1 MENSDFVLSIVI
13 PCYNEKDNIK
23 KIVEKVIESP
33 VKNNNMKILGT
44 LPTCSNILIY
54 TLFFIFA
61 L

>member
-33 VKNNNMKILGT
+33 VFGKRNKTIGQ
-44 LPTCSNILIY
+44 
-54 TLFFIFA
+54 
-61 L
+61 

>member
-33 VKNNNMKILGT
+33 VQKL
-44 LPTCSNILIY
+44 
-54 TLFFIFA
+54 
-61 L
+61 

>member
-33 VKNNNMKILGT
+33 V
-44 LPTCSNILIY
+44 
-54 TLFFIFA
+54 
-61 L
+61 

>member
-33 VKNNNMKILGT
+33 VLNHL
-44 LPTCSNILIY
+44 
-54 TLFFIFA
+54 
-61 L
+61 